1 MATNRDKSF
10 LNSFILTGASILY
23 IAIAWYTMSHHE
35 LWGDEIHSWN
45 IAKASNSFA
54 DLLSNTR
61 YEGHPPLW
69 YTILWTVSK
78 FTHDPGSIQVI
89 HLVIA
94 CLIAFLVLFF
104 SPFPL
109 LTKLL
114 IPFGY
119 FFLFEYSVLSRNY
132 AIGILMAFCIC
143 IIMSRNFKGKTV
155 LYYCLLFLL
164 SNSHLLALVLA
175 ASIHLYF
182 LFILKEQGKSKRSLL
197 VHVLTSIAI
206 FIPSVFFIL
215 PPPDSSLNTNFWLS
229 RWSANQLFSIVQ
241 APLRSFVPIPNW
253 SEYHFWDTNFLV
265 GKKTNW
271 FIPIISGT
279 LILLAIIVLKKN
291 KKSLYLFLCNFLLIV
306 LLSFIIPFTNARH
319 VGFIFIG
326 FLVALWFYCEHQK
339 LDKSRHLIVLL
350 LLAFQLI
357 GGVIAVTKD
366 VKYPFSNSSRV
377 IDLLNQVSP
386 EQKIVTDYWCLNN
399 LAAFT
404 DKPYYCVDLQRE
416 ATFLLWNSELK
427 SALTRTD
434 RYNKGITV
442 LLDNESLNKVYMLSI
457 QSPERIS
464 QLDNRL
470 PILFDIKII
479 DKREGAIE
487 RGSNLY
493 LYEITPK

>member
-1 MATNRDKSF
+1 MITTGDRK
-10 LNSFILTGASILY
+10 LFIQLIPAGIFIFYCVLTGYSIN
-23 IAIAWYTMSHHE
+23 HHE
-35 LWGDEIHSWN
+35 LWGDELHSWN

-78 FTHDPGSIQVI
+78 FTHHPGSIQVI

-119 FFLFEYSVLSRNY
+119 FFLFEYSVLCRNY

-182 LFILKEQGKSKRSLL
+182 LFSLKEQGKSKRSLL
-197 VHVLTSIAI
+197 VHVLTSMAI

-215 PPPDSSLNTNFWLS
+215 PPSDSSLNTNFWLS
-229 RWSANQLFSIVQ
+229 RWSANQLFSILQ
-241 APLRSFVPIPNW
+241 APLRSFIPIPKW

-265 GKKTNW
+265 GKTTNW

-279 LILLAIIVLKKN
+279 LILLASIVLKKN

-339 LDKSRHLIVLL
+339 LDKSSHLIVLL

-377 IDLLNQVSP
+377 IDLLKQVSP
-386 EQKIVTDYWCLNN
+386 KEKIVTDYWCLNN
-399 LAAFT
+399 LVAFT
-404 DKPYYCVDLQRE
+404 DRSYYCVDLQRE

-427 SALTRTD
+427 SALNRTD
-434 RYNKGITV
+434 RYNIGIAAF
-442 LLDNESLNKVYMLSI
+442 LDRESLNKVHMLSI

-464 QLDNRL
+464 QLDTRL

-479 DKREGAIE
+479 DKSEGAIE

-493 LYEITPK
+493 LYEITRK